1 MPPSQ
6 AKDKDGTHC
15 NQITSGDFK
24 TLLTTVTTVENL
36 VIGNTAATIRILSSK
51 LEVNSNKTDK
61 TDADIKDKCFDLFD
75 WLRSDQVLEENYFD
89 EKEYSVKSNCSANP
103 QVSVKGR
110 LKTYSD
116 YWENVIGA
124 NGVVTSV
131 IKEGHKIPFTYTP
144 QKTYFK
150 NNKSALRNSDFVT
163 DSIKDLLVNKLV
175 KETNNIPFV
184 VSPLGQ
190 WPKIPLVKND

>member
-1 MPPSQ
+1 MLKVLHNSFSSEIVLPSSFR
-6 AKDKDGTHC
+6 
-15 NQITSGDFK
+15 IILSLFK
-24 TLLTTVTTVENL
+24 LLFEKVGTTVLQTTVLQNL
-36 VIGNTAATIRILSSK
+36 L
-51 LEVNSNKTDK
+51 L
-61 TDADIKDKCFDLFD
+61 CFDLFG

-110 LKTYSD
+110 LKTHLD

-131 IKEGHKIPFTYTP
+131 IKEGYKIPFTYTP
-144 QKTYFK
+144 QKAYFK

-163 DSIKDLLVNKLV
+163 DSIKDLLINNLV
-175 KETNNIPFV
+175 KETNNIPHV
-184 VSPLGQ
+184 VSPLSVAENSAG
-190 WPKIPLVKND
+190 